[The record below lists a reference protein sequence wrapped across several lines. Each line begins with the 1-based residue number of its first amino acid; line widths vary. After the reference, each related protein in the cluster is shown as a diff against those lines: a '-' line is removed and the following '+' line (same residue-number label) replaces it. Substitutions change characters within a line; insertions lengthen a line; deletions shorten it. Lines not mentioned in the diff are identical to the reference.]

1 MNNSMAENYVK
12 YGLDPVE
19 SVPVHIAYDVTLWL
33 FRDWSSVV
41 EYHRSGKMIVHES
54 FHNDI
59 VPVDESAPR
68 SSYSIY

>member
-1 MNNSMAENYVK
+1 MAENYIR

-41 EYHRSGKMIVHES
+41 EYRDSGQLIVH
-54 FHNDI
+54 DRI
-59 VPVDESAPR
+59 DGTVPVDESAPR
-68 SSYSIY
+68 TVYSIH

>member
-1 MNNSMAENYVK
+1 MTSMAENYIR

-41 EYHRSGKMIVHES
+41 EYRDSCQLIVQD
-54 FHNDI
+54 NI
-59 VPVDESAPR
+59 GGTVPVDESAPR
-68 SSYSIY
+68 TVYSIH